1 MDSNGKLPILNAGS
15 AAGNSRAGVAY
26 RGLSRRE
33 MVQRLLGT
41 AGVGLAAP
49 GIAVAESVHPV
60 HKHMM
65 SDSTMARAEEQ
76 AAVVEWKPLFL
87 DPHQNET
94 LIVLAE
100 RIVPNST
107 NAQVN
112 RFIDLLLSVDTFEN
126 QRRFINALSAFEAE
140 ALKRHSS
147 PFKSLTE
154 DQQNEI
160 LTFASTAKPAR
171 EESPVRHYA
180 PERAE
185 SPESGPDTIRDHFNH
200 LKEWISGA
208 YYSSEVGMKELGW
221 TGQMMW
227 ESFPGC
233 QHPEGHT

>member
-1 MDSNGKLPILNAGS
+1 MESHSKLPIFKDSPTTGD
-15 AAGNSRAGVAY
+15 SRAPSGFT
-26 RGLSRRE
+26 RRE

-41 AGVGLAAP
+41 AGIGLAAP
-49 GIAVAESVHPV
+49 GIAAAESEHPV
-60 HKHMM
+60 HRHIM

-76 AAVVEWKPLFL
+76 AAAVEWKPLFL

-112 RFIDLLLSVDTFEN
+112 RFIDLLLSVDAFEN
-126 QRRFINALSAFEAE
+126 QRRFMNALSAFEAE

-147 PFKSLTE
+147 PFKALTE

-160 LTFASTAKPAR
+160 LTFASAAKPAKG
-171 EESPVRHYA
+171 ESPVRHYA
-180 PERAE
+180 AERGENA
-185 SPESGPDTIRDHFNH
+185 ESGPDTIRDHFDH

-221 TGQMMW
+221 TGQMVW
-227 ESFPGC
+227 DSFPGC
-233 QHPEGHT
+233 PHPEGHT